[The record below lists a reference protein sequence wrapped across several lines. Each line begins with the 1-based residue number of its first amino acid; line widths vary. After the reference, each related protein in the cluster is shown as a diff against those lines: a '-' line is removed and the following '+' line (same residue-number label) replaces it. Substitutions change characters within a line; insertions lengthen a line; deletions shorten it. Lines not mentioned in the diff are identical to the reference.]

1 MEKEDIIPSD
11 PPTDPAQAFREA
23 RRLIAE
29 ALTEIKAL
37 RESAELHAKNTQ
49 DQGETIELSWREIAQ
64 LRREWEADHAEHIT
78 TRNALKRSL
87 LQFLTNIG
95 WIEKK

>member
-1 MEKEDIIPSD
+1 MRQD
-11 PPTDPAQAFREA
+11 
-23 RRLIAE
+23 
-29 ALTEIKAL
+29 
-37 RESAELHAKNTQ
+37 AELHAKNTQ